1 MKPWEIAARV
11 CRPMS
16 SEEAMELTVERYG
29 SREFPDLDPLLEAE
43 IRELDAKIQ
52 SRDRIENP

>member
-1 MKPWEIAARV
+1 MNPWEIAARV

-16 SEEAMELTVERYG
+16 SEEAQRLTVERYG

-43 IRELDAKIQ
+43 IRELDARIQ
-52 SRDRIENP
+52 RRNQTQNP